1 MKQEILDALLHLQQT
16 INSVI
21 DKSTETGKDIINI
34 DLISMEAQISDY
46 IDDIKYIDEI
56 EFDEEDEIDLFE
68 MDDEDYMPNDNND
81 DY

>member
-21 DKSTETGKDIINI
+21 DKSTEIGKDIINI